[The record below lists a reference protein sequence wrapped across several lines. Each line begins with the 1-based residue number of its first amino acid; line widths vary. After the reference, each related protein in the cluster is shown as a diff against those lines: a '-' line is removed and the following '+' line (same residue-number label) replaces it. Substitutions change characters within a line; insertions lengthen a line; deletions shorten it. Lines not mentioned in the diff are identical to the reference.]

1 MLKGKTVV
9 IGVSGGIAVYKVCDV
24 VSRLKKLNANVH
36 VIMTKGACEF
46 VAPLTFQTM
55 SQNYVVSD
63 MFQDPKTWDVEHISL
78 AKRADLFLVAPATAN
93 VIGKIANGI
102 CDDML
107 TTTVA
112 ATKAK
117 VLIAPAMNTNMYEN
131 PIIQRNIS
139 TLKEYGYNFVEPE
152 SGRLACGD
160 TGSGKL
166 ASPEV
171 IVESVVSL
179 LQYEKDLVG
188 RKIII
193 TAGPTIE
200 SIDPVRYLTN
210 RSSGKM
216 GYAIARVAAARGA
229 EVTLIS
235 GKTNIKPPVN
245 IKKFINITSAED
257 MYQAVVSNLDENDVV
272 IKSAAVADYKPKEY
286 SDKKIKKKDGDL
298 VIELDRNKDIA
309 YEIGK
314 IKNDKILVGFAAETN
329 DIIENAKAKIAKIKK
344 DNILVGFAAETNDI
358 IENAKGKIAKKN
370 MDFIVA
376 NNLKESGAGFGT
388 DTNVVSIIEKDGSM
402 KKYPMMTKEEVAS
415 VILDKIKVL
424 LDEKSSL

>member
-24 VSRLKKLNANVH
+24 VSRLKKLNADVH
-36 VIMTKGACEF
+36 VIMTKSACEF
-46 VAPLTFQTM
+46 VGPLTFQTL

-63 MFQDPKTWDVEHISL
+63 MFEDPKTWDVEHIAL
-78 AKRADLFLVAPATAN
+78 AKKADLFLVAPATAN

-107 TTTVA
+107 TTTIA

-131 PIIQRNIS
+131 PLVQKNIS
-139 TLKEYGYNFVEPE
+139 ILKEHGYKFIDPE

-160 TGSGKL
+160 IGSGKL

-171 IVESVVSL
+171 IVENVEAL
-179 LQYEKDLVG
+179 LNYEQDLVG

-200 SIDPVRYLTN
+200 SLDPVRYLTN

-216 GYAIARVAAARGA
+216 GYAIAKVAAARGA
-229 EVTLIS
+229 EVTLVS
-235 GKTNIKPPVN
+235 GKTSLKPSSN
-245 IKKFINITSAED
+245 IKKVINITSAED
-257 MYQAVVSNLDENDVV
+257 MYQAVISNLDENDVV

-298 VIELDRNKDIA
+298 VIDLDRNKDIA

-314 IKNDKILVGFAAETN
+314 IKKDKILVGFAAETN
-329 DIIENAKAKIAKIKK
+329 D
-344 DNILVGFAAETNDI
+344 L

-402 KKYPMMTKEEVAS
+402 TKYPMMTKEEVAS
-415 VILDKIKVL
+415 VILDKIKSL
-424 LDEKSSL
+424 LDNK

>member
-24 VSRLKKLNANVH
+24 VSRLKKLNADVH
-36 VIMTKGACEF
+36 VIMTKSACEF
-46 VAPLTFQTM
+46 VGPLTFQTL

-63 MFQDPKTWDVEHISL
+63 MFEDPKTWEVEHVEL
-78 AKRADLFLVAPATAN
+78 AKKADLFLVAPATAN

-107 TTTVA
+107 TTTIA

-131 PIIQRNIS
+131 PLIQKNIS
-139 TLKEYGYNFVEPE
+139 TLKEYGYKFIEPE

-160 TGSGKL
+160 IGSGKL

-171 IVESVVSL
+171 IVENIEAL
-179 LQYEKDLVG
+179 LNYEQDLVG

-200 SIDPVRYLTN
+200 SLDPVRYLTN

-216 GYAIARVAAARGA
+216 GYAIAKVAAARGA
-229 EVTLIS
+229 EVTLVS
-235 GKTNIKPPVN
+235 GKTSLKPSSN
-245 IKKFINITSAED
+245 IKKVINITSAED
-257 MYQAVVSNLDENDVV
+257 MYQAVISNLDENDVV

-314 IKNDKILVGFAAETN
+314 IKKDKILVGFAAETN
-329 DIIENAKAKIAKIKK
+329 D
-344 DNILVGFAAETNDI
+344 L

-388 DTNVVSIIEKDGSM
+388 DTNVVSIIEKDGSIN
-402 KKYPMMTKEEVAS
+402 KYPMMTKEQVAS
-415 VILDKIKVL
+415 VILDKIKSL
-424 LDEKSSL
+424 LDNK

>member
-1 MLKGKTVV
+1 M
-9 IGVSGGIAVYKVCDV
+9 
-24 VSRLKKLNANVH
+24 
-36 VIMTKGACEF
+36 
-46 VAPLTFQTM
+46 APLTFQTM

-78 AKRADLFLVAPATAN
+78 AKKADLFLVAPATAN

-210 RSSGKM
+210 RSCGKM
-216 GYAIARVAAARGA
+216 GYDIARVAAARGA

-245 IKKFINITSAED
+245 INKFINITSAED

-314 IKNDKILVGFAAETN
+314 IKKDK
-329 DIIENAKAKIAKIKK
+329 
-344 DNILVGFAAETNDI
+344 ILVGFAAETNDI